1 MIEINEKKRVNID
14 DSGILTIGNDNGK
27 WVHGDTSTNIE
38 GDYVISAESLQ
49 RLMVMM
55 TENPMMICNTYTSWY
70 AKDYM
75 SNVSC
80 ELITTDK
87 EISEEVTKMNIAYKK
102 AYEEVERMNIAYK
115 KANDELEVVKRE
127 KDLEKVTRIN
137 FEKKIEE
144 FNKTRHWW
152 ERKLE

>member
-1 MIEINEKKRVNID
+1 MIEINEKKRVIID

-55 TENPMMICNTYTSWY
+55 TENPIMVCSTHTSWY
-70 AKDYM
+70 TKDYM
-75 SNVSC
+75 PNVSC

-87 EISEEVTKMNIAYKK
+87 EIAEEVTK
-102 AYEEVERMNIAYK
+102 MNIAYK

-127 KDLEKVTRIN
+127 RDLEKFKRVS

-152 ERKLE
+152 QCKLE